1 MELSFRTKVLL
12 NVASAVFAVLSV
24 FCPYLGIVAATIIVV
39 FVINEIATRKFEK
52 ADFKKKIIHE
62 LWIVAGL
69 LIGIPIG
76 ERRRISYNEWSS
88 KDASFKKD
96 ALGGDYDLCKGFYES
111 VDARND
117 FFASHP
123 AYDGFRYEDS
133 MKLKQSCLESFIR
146 LYDTTMIQQSDLN
159 ERFDD
164 IAGQAKKQRDAIS
177 ASTNP

>member
-24 FCPYLGIVAATIIVV
+24 FCPY
-39 FVINEIATRKFEK
+39 
-52 ADFKKKIIHE
+52 

-88 KDASFKKD
+88 KDASFQKD

-111 VDARND
+111 VDARNA

-133 MKLKQSCLESFIR
+133 MKLKESCLESFIR
-146 LYDTTMIQQSDLN
+146 LYDTTMI
-159 ERFDD
+159 
-164 IAGQAKKQRDAIS
+164 
-177 ASTNP
+177 